1 MPRERGGDGASP
13 GKVRV
18 DSSEKLWWLLYLRA
32 AAAVNFARSK
42 TLEKAG
48 VKAPRRVVPCRSHF
62 LFHPGLQRHLCT
74 HMLSFSFA
82 FTAGVYNTHVFAVW
96 THLDYLRSSVP
107 RTREQTRTNCSD
119 EDGMRTPLCSS
130 SCGRCASRAN
140 QRKPDMDVD
149 SLPYASPL
157 PTLHFPTSIT
167 ESHRRRAC
175 LVACV
180 GIVATCRHYPPSPL
194 QYRYRTPLVLFN
206 FHVQHPS
213 HEHFGNDG
221 PTPASRRAIAPKI
234 KLRTSIGRRS
244 LRV

>member
-1 MPRERGGDGASP
+1 MPRERGGDGAST

-96 THLDYLRSSVP
+96 IHLDYLRSSVP
-107 RTREQTRTNCSD
+107 RTREQTRTNCPD

-140 QRKPDMDVD
+140 QRKPTQIRHGCGFSSVCLSSANP
-149 SLPYASPL
+149 SLSYFHYRVTQATCSSRCL
-157 PTLHFPTSIT
+157 RWNCYHVQALHFLT
-167 ESHRRRAC
+167 
-175 LVACV
+175 
-180 GIVATCRHYPPSPL
+180 L
-194 QYRYRTPLVLFN
+194 QYRYGDELSKRTQLVTYTLQLR
-206 FHVQHPS
+206 HS
-213 HEHFGNDG
+213 
-221 PTPASRRAIAPKI
+221 TPRAQA
-234 KLRTSIGRRS
+234 LRQ
-244 LRV
+244 